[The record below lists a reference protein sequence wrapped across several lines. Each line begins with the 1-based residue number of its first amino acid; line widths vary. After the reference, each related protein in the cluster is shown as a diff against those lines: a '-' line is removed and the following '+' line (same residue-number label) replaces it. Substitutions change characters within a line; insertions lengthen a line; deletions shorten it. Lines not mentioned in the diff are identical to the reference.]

1 MMTSFRYSRTMRQAT
16 IFRTEG
22 IRCLLIDMAQERTV
36 QAVLDLVVDRLANE
50 SNAALAR
57 VWLVKPGDICS
68 TCRMRPECKDQSQ
81 CLHLAASAGGSIQD
95 DATWTGI
102 DGDFRRF
109 PMGVRKV
116 GQIVANAAPLEVEE
130 VVADSSWIARSDWIQ
145 AEAIRGFGG
154 QPMIYRGEVL
164 GVLAVFARSAMLPD
178 HLIWLRMIADHAA
191 TAIAN
196 AEAFE
201 EIDRLQR
208 RLEQENE
215 YLREEV
221 RSAHGFGDIIGKSDA
236 LIKSL
241 AQVDLVAPADAS
253 VLVTGE
259 SGTGKELIARAIHE
273 RSPRRQ
279 QPLVKVN
286 CASVPHEL
294 FESEFFGHVRGA
306 FTGAV
311 RDRIGRFQLAD
322 RGTIFLDE
330 IGEIPLEL
338 QSKLLRV
345 LQEGTF
351 ERVGDERTRHVNV
364 RVVAATNRDLKKE
377 VEAGRFRE
385 DLYYRLSVFPVDIAP
400 LRERSADIP
409 LLADHF
415 VEESARRLGVA
426 RPKLRQRHVD
436 VLRKYSWPGNVREL
450 QNVVERAV
458 IRAQTGPLEFDMPK
472 ANSSTSS
479 RPSIEADATTVL
491 TYDNLKE
498 RERHNLIQALESC
511 RWRVSGPQGA
521 AALLGVRPT
530 TLASKIKSFG
540 LDRGHSPK
548 Q

>member
-1 MMTSFRYSRTMRQAT
+1 MSPKTT
-16 IFRTEG
+16 FRTDN
-22 IRCLLIDMAQERTV
+22 IRCLLIDMAQEHTV
-36 QAVLDLVVDRLANE
+36 QAVLDLVVDRLARE
-50 SNAALAR
+50 CNAALAR
-57 VWLVKPGDICS
+57 IWLVRPGDICS
-68 TCRMRPECKDQSQ
+68 DCRMRPECKDQSQ
-81 CLHLAASAGGSIQD
+81 CLHLVASAGASVQD
-95 DATWTGI
+95 GTSWTAV
-102 DGDFRRF
+102 DGHFRRF
-109 PMGVRKV
+109 PTGVRKV
-116 GQIVANAAPLEVEE
+116 GQIMTNAAPIEVED
-130 VVADSSWIARSDWIQ
+130 VLADCDWIARPDWVRG
-145 AEAIRGFGG
+145 ERIRGFGG
-154 QPMIYRGEVL
+154 QPMIYREEVL
-164 GVLAVFARSAMLPD
+164 GVLAVFARSPMVPD

-196 AEAFE
+196 ASAFE
-201 EIDRLQR
+201 EIERLKR

-221 RSAHGFGDIIGKSDA
+221 RSAHGFGDIIGKSSA
-236 LIKSL
+236 LLKLL
-241 AQVDLVAPADAS
+241 AQVDLVAPAGAS
-253 VLVTGE
+253 VLITGD

-273 RSPRRQ
+273 RSGRRQ

-286 CASVPHEL
+286 CASVPREL
-294 FESEFFGHVRGA
+294 FESEFFGHVRGS

-311 RDRIGRFQLAD
+311 RDRMGRFQLAD
-322 RGTIFLDE
+322 GGTLFLDE

-351 ERVGDERTRHVNV
+351 ERVGEERTRKVDI

-385 DLYYRLSVFPVDIAP
+385 DLYYRLSVFPVDVAP
-400 LRERSADIP
+400 LRDRAEDIP

-415 VEESARRLGVA
+415 LEEASRRLGVA
-426 RPKLRQRHVD
+426 RPKLRRRHIE
-436 VLRKYSWPGNVREL
+436 LLQGYPWPGNVREL

-458 IRAQTGPLEFDMPK
+458 IRAQSGPLEFDMPK
-472 ANSSTSS
+472 LG
-479 RPSIEADATTVL
+479 PQVADGASVAADSAAVL
-491 TYDNLKE
+491 TYDELRA
-498 RERHNLIQALESC
+498 RERDNLVEALESC

-540 LDRGHSPK
+540 LGRDQSPK